1 MPSQSS
7 LARLNIPFDI
17 LGANVVDQG
26 GGVVEGEEEGGE
38 DDDHHEEDEKP
49 HQGRSEAAQR

>member
-7 LARLNIPFDI
+7 LARLNISFDI
-17 LGANVVDQG
+17 LGANVVNQG

>member
-7 LARLNIPFDI
+7 LARLDISFDI

-26 GGVVEGEEEGGE
+26 GGGVEGEEEGGE
-38 DDDHHEEDEKP
+38 DYDHHEEDEKP
-49 HQGRSEAAQR
+49 HQGRSEAPQR